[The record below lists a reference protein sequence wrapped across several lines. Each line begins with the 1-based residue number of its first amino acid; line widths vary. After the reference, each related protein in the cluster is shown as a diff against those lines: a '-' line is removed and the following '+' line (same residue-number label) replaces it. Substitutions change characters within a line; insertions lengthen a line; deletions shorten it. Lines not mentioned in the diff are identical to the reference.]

1 MSLSTGS
8 SCRWTRVFTSL
19 SYHTTPVN
27 GGLVR
32 GLHNKTKEI
41 SHTQGKLQK
50 AVDHCIRV
58 LNQNGYPANFLFSDF
73 YTMHTGSRY
82 QQSEEDQEE
91 ERGRERYSYLCGNPL
106 HCWDVRGH
114 QACLQEVQH
123 QSSLQ
128 TCWTLHSMLTGV
140 KDMQPLGRQYNVYN
154 IPSSCGQAL
163 HWED

>member
-1 MSLSTGS
+1 MVTWEHSYSSLMFCEPLTYL
-8 SCRWTRVFTSL
+8 L
-19 SYHTTPVN
+19 SYRAHTTPVN

-82 QQSEEDQEE
+82 QQSEEDQ
-91 ERGRERYSYLCGNPL
+91 
-106 HCWDVRGH
+106 
-114 QACLQEVQH
+114 
-123 QSSLQ
+123 
-128 TCWTLHSMLTGV
+128 
-140 KDMQPLGRQYNVYN
+140 
-154 IPSSCGQAL
+154 
-163 HWED
+163 